1 MDDCVF
7 CQIARGQLA
16 SAIVWQDEA
25 TVAFLDRRPLF
36 VGHTLLIPR
45 AHVPTLMALPPDLVA
60 PLFEQARRLAR
71 AVQEAMGAD
80 GIFVGI
86 NNHVSQSVPHLHL
99 HIVPRT
105 KGDGLKGF
113 FWPRRKYAS
122 EDEMAEVAARIRE
135 ALADTSA
142 LSG

>member
-7 CQIARGQLA
+7 CQVVRGELD
-16 SAIVWQDEA
+16 SAIVWQDDA
-25 TVAFLDRRPLF
+25 TLAFLDRRPLF
-36 VGHTLLIPR
+36 LGHTLLIPR
-45 AHVPTLMALPPDLVA
+45 THVPTLMDLPQDLVA

-122 EDEMAEVAARIRE
+122 EDEMAEVAARIRQ
-135 ALADTSA
+135 ALAHPREP
-142 LSG
+142 